1 MGEGGGSRV
10 PLHITQARVILG
22 FASMGRHGPFTPTYV
37 VNMVTRCMKALNGT
51 CAIVNG
57 VLGIL
62 GVIVAGGNA
71 SSSRKKKNAK
81 IGAMTLL
88 CLILLVAG
96 TKQDAP

>member
-1 MGEGGGSRV
+1 
-10 PLHITQARVILG
+10 
-22 FASMGRHGPFTPTYV
+22 MGRHGPFTPTYV

-71 SSSRKKKNAK
+71 SSRKKKTRK
-81 IGAMTLL
+81 LGAMTLL
-88 CLILLVAG
+88 CLVLVAG
-96 TKQDAP
+96 PKEGVDAP

>member
-1 MGEGGGSRV
+1 M
-10 PLHITQARVILG
+10 PLHITHITSHIGICQAW
-22 FASMGRHGPFTPTYV
+22 GRHGPFTPTYV
-37 VNMVTRCMKALNGT
+37 VNMVTMCMKALNGT

-71 SSSRKKKNAK
+71 SSRNKKNAK

-88 CLILLVAG
+88 CLVVLVVG
-96 TKQDAP
+96 TK